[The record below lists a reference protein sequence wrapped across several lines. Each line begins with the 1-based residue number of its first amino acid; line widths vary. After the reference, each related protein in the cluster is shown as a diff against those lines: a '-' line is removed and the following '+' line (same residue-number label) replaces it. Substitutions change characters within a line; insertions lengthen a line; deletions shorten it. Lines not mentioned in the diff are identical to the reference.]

1 MNTEQELAAC
11 SWQEGAVKGP
21 PLQGPLPTHILGRGQ
36 SSLAATTRRHFKKFT
51 HIVKPAQSPG
61 AKVSWYPPLKAI
73 LSPQGPHLPRPGCLG
88 CSIKWAG
95 DAYPTLKNK
104 ASPSS
109 VQAGGRPA
117 LRGSLGGE
125 ETLQVWPGL
134 SALDEALQYTVTA
147 L

>member
-61 AKVSWYPPLKAI
+61 AKVSWYPPLKA
-73 LSPQGPHLPRPGCLG
+73 
-88 CSIKWAG
+88 
-95 DAYPTLKNK
+95 
-104 ASPSS
+104 
-109 VQAGGRPA
+109 
-117 LRGSLGGE
+117 
-125 ETLQVWPGL
+125 
-134 SALDEALQYTVTA
+134 
-147 L
+147 